1 MADKSELYALRAAI
15 MAEDDKVRKLRDFHL
30 TEYRHGA
37 SDTDLISW
45 RARSNELEGEL
56 KALHR
61 AQGMV
66 SKLISGV
73 SL

>member
-1 MADKSELYALRAAI
+1 MANTELYTLRAALQ
-15 MAEDDKVRKLRDFHL
+15 AETDKVRKLRDFHL

-45 RARSNELEGEL
+45 RARSNEIEGEL
-56 KALHR
+56 KALHI

-66 SKLISGV
+66 SKLISGIA
-73 SL
+73 L